1 MALTPDTGDAFI
13 REVDDEY
20 RRERM
25 GNLWSRYGRW
35 LLIAIGVGLLAVG
48 GLLYWQETQR
58 QQADARGAALLKAQ
72 AAMAGGDRK
81 TASGELAALTTAPE
95 PGYRALARLSAA
107 EDLLQ
112 AGDKAKAVAAY
123 DALAADTAIAEPFR
137 NFALVRSVQIQFDE
151 MKPADV
157 IARLR
162 PLAQPGGPWFGSAGE
177 LTAMAYLK
185 DGKRD
190 LALPL
195 MESLLMDTNVPR
207 TIQGRTQELL
217 VALDLPRAE
226 RVSAAR
232 AKASAAAAP
241 AAAPSGAAK

>member
-1 MALTPDTGDAFI
+1 LALTPDTGDAFI

-35 LLIAIGVGLLAVG
+35 LLVAIGIGLLAVG
-48 GLLYWQETQR
+48 GLLYWQETRR
-58 QQADARGAALLKAQ
+58 QEADARGTALLKAQ
-72 AAMAGGDRK
+72 AAAAGGDRAA
-81 TASGELAALTTAPE
+81 ASTELSALTTAPE

-107 EDLLQ
+107 EAALK
-112 AGDKAKAVAAY
+112 AGDKTKAIAGY
-123 DALAADTAIAEPFR
+123 DAIAADAAIAEPFR
-137 NFALVRSVQIQFDE
+137 NFALIRSVQIQFDE

-157 IARLR
+157 ISRLR
-162 PLAQPGGPWFGSAGE
+162 PLAQPGGAWFGSAGE

-195 MESLLMDTNVPR
+195 MEALLTDTQVPR

-226 RVSAAR
+226 RVAAAR
-232 AKASAAAAP
+232 AKASPATSAEAAP
-241 AAAPSGAAK
+241 AGAAK